1 MVRQGH
7 VKGLKE
13 MLKKMGIGSAV
24 FDDIRS
30 EPTDAH
36 VKRGTDIYKDN
47 ECDCLIAIGGGSPI
61 DCAKAI
67 GAMLVNTGNVRDHNG
82 CTFDRPI
89 PPLVAIPSTGGTG
102 AEATNRAIITD
113 TESNIKMLLKGDVL
127 LPRIA
132 VVDPRFSMECPLNVT
147 VATGLDALTH
157 AVEAYTSRK
166 ASKESDELAIIAVK
180 RIFKN
185 LPLLVKDLSCAEA
198 RREMAFAA
206 YEAGVCINNAAVTI
220 VHGMSRPIGAYFHV
234 PHGISN
240 AMLLDKCLSYV
251 VDGGISRFAG
261 LVGAVGLETA
271 GDSERVLADKFIK
284 ALGDICRLCKVPTL
298 GEYGI
303 DKEKFFAVM
312 DKMAQDALD
321 SGNPANTLK
330 ELTKEDILTVYRSLW
345 Q

>member
-7 VKGLKE
+7 VKDLKE

-89 PPLVAIPSTGGTG
+89 PPLVAIPSKGGTG

-113 TESNIKMLLKGDVL
+113 IESNIKMLLKGDVL

-185 LPLLVKDLSCAEA
+185 LTLLVKDLSCAEA

-284 ALGDICRLCKVPTL
+284 ALGDICRFCKVPTL